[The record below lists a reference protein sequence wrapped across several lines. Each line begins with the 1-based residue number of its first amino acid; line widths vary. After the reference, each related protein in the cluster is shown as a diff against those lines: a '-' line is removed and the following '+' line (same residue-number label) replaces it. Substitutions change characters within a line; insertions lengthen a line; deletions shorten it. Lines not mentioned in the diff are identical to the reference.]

1 MEINMK
7 KKKFYISVQW
17 KIYGCI
23 GILLLC
29 IGYLNGCASPVNNA
43 AAKESTEDEFQGIY
57 AEDNRLEF
65 VSHETYEYDKD
76 GSSNSSLYYAQINKI
91 YDEEEIAEISHAYF
105 DEQNRLLYVLGY
117 SPDILGNSWSYCEE
131 NVYQRDDEKG
141 TCRYIYF
148 KSNSMPYRDV

>member
-1 MEINMK
+1 MK

-43 AAKESTEDEFQGIY
+43 AAKESTADEFQGIY

-76 GSSNSSLYYAQINKI
+76 SI
-91 YDEEEIAEISHAYF
+91 
-105 DEQNRLLYVLGY
+105 
-117 SPDILGNSWSYCEE
+117 
-131 NVYQRDDEKG
+131 EKG
-141 TCRYIYF
+141 KEEPVKIDDHCMDAIRYVVMGLWDKI
-148 KSNSMPYRDV
+148 KRWLPVPDD